1 MAQKSFETEQDGYRK
16 QRVLEAALFMANKPT
31 PLAEL
36 CTVVGGTEEGIT
48 QLISQLQ
55 EAYSTGDRALE
66 ITIVD
71 GKASMQ
77 VKAQWL
83 GSVAALSEK
92 IELHRKTLKML
103 ALIAKKGE
111 LLQSELRKYFRG
123 DIYEYVGEL
132 SEKGYLERHKKGRSL
147 LLKPTKK
154 FNEEFQ
160 IAGLTGQTAKEE
172 TQDKNEA
179 EKN

>member
-1 MAQKSFETEQDGYRK
+1 
-16 QRVLEAALFMANKPT
+16 MANKPT

-36 CTVVGGTEEGIT
+36 CNVVGGTEEQINE
-48 QLISQLQ
+48 LLAQLQ
-55 EAYSTGDRALE
+55 NAYSQGDRALE
-66 ITIVD
+66 ITIAE

-83 GSVAALSEK
+83 APVAALSEK
-92 IELHRKTLKML
+92 VELHKKSLKML

-132 SEKGYLERHKKGRSL
+132 NEKGYLERHKKGRSL

-154 FNEEFQ
+154 FHEEFQ
-160 IAGLTGQTAKEE
+160 IAGLSAKVVEQE
-172 TQDKNEA
+172 QSQGENA
-179 EKN
+179 EKSEAKN